1 MKIIQM
7 TWFRAYAP
15 SSAEGILMSTKA
27 MCFAE
32 TGNITKMRG
41 KEKERQYYE
50 NHVLQYKAI

>member
-15 SSAEGILMSTKA
+15 SSEEGILMSTKA

-41 KEKERQYYE
+41 KEKENRWQRIMG
-50 NHVLQYKAI
+50 LRFTL

>member
-41 KEKERQYYE
+41 KEKER
-50 NHVLQYKAI
+50 